1 MDGHMNQTTVGVIGA
16 GRIGRMHT
24 ENLVHRI
31 RGAEVKAV
39 ASPHLDEG
47 WAEGLGIPIRST
59 DNSAVFDD
67 TEIVAVVI
75 TASSGKHSELI
86 QQAAAKGKHVFCEK
100 PVGFDEGPI
109 EEAIAAA
116 KAAGVQL
123 QVGFNRRFDPDV
135 RSLAESVRDGGVGEL
150 HGLRVINRDPSAPP
164 IDFVLRS
171 GGMFFDFAIHDFD
184 TIRFLSNSEIEE
196 VFAAGAVL
204 VDPEIGNAGDID
216 TAIITLRLANG
227 ALCVI
232 DNSRQARY
240 GYDQRFEAFG
250 SKGNLVVDNTRPTIK
265 ESFLE
270 GGVYTDLPPNTFVE
284 RYRDA
289 FIAEL
294 EAFVSCVREDRPVS
308 VSADDAL
315 AAVKAAKAAKKSM
328 DENRPVKLD
337 AAAPAA
343 GGSSR

>member
-1 MDGHMNQTTVGVIGA
+1 MKQTAVGVIGA
-16 GRIGRMHT
+16 GRIGRMHA
-24 ENLVHRI
+24 ENLVHHI
-31 RGAEVKAV
+31 PEAEVRAV
-39 ASPHLDEG
+39 ASPHLDEV
-47 WAEGLGIPIRST
+47 WAEGLGIPVRSNN
-59 DNSAVFDD
+59 NSTVFGDPGID
-67 TEIVAVVI
+67 AVVI
-75 TASSGKHSELI
+75 TAPSGLHSELI
-86 QQAAAKGKHVFCEK
+86 QEAAAAGKHIFCEK
-100 PVGFDEGPI
+100 PVGFQEGPI
-109 EEAIAAA
+109 EAAIGAA
-116 KAAGVQL
+116 KAGGVQL

-135 RSLAESVRDGGVGEL
+135 CALADAVRNGEVGEL

-204 VDPEIGNAGDID
+204 VDPEIGKAGDID
-216 TAIITLRLANG
+216 TAIITLRLVNG

-270 GGVYTDLPPNTFVE
+270 TGVYTDLPPKTFVE

-294 EAFVSCVREDRPVS
+294 DAFVDCVRNKRPVS
-308 VSADDAL
+308 VSAEDAL
-315 AAVKAAKAAKKSM
+315 AAVKAAKAARRSM

-337 AAAPAA
+337 AAESAA
-343 GGSSR
+343 GGGNR

>member
-1 MDGHMNQTTVGVIGA
+1 MNQTTVGVIGA
-16 GRIGRMHT
+16 GRIGKMHT
-24 ENLVHRI
+24 ENLVHHI
-31 RGAEVKAV
+31 REAEVRAV

-47 WAEGLGIPIRST
+47 WAKGLGIPVRST
-59 DNSAVFDD
+59 DNSAVLDD
-67 TEIVAVVI
+67 TEIETVVI
-75 TASSGKHSELI
+75 TAPSGHHSELI
-86 QQAAAKGKHVFCEK
+86 RQAAAAGKHIFCEK

-116 KAAGVQL
+116 KTAGVQL
-123 QVGFNRRFDPDV
+123 QVGFNRRFDPNV
-135 RSLAESVRDGGVGEL
+135 CRLAEAVRDGEVGDL
-150 HGLRVINRDPSAPP
+150 HGLRVINRDPAAPP
-164 IDFVLRS
+164 IDFVKRS

-196 VFAAGAVL
+196 IFAAGAVL
-204 VDPEIGNAGDID
+204 IDPDIGKAGDID

-250 SKGNLVVDNTRPTIK
+250 SKGNLVVDNTRPTIR

-270 GGVYTDLPPNTFVE
+270 NGVYTDLPPTTFVE

-289 FIAEL
+289 FVAEL
-294 EAFVSCVREDRPVS
+294 QAFVRCVQEKKPVS

-328 DENRPVKLD
+328 DENRPVRVD
-337 AAAPAA
+337 AVAQAA
-343 GGSSR
+343 GENSR